1 MTAPV
6 VSNDSASVARAA
18 SIVMA
23 GGLVVFPTDTVYGLG
38 CDPFNELSVRKL
50 FDAKGRDA
58 KPIPVL
64 CASLEEAKA
73 VVNLSPK
80 ALQLA
85 GLFWPGPLTIVA
97 TLRVRVP
104 NLLDQG
110 TASLGVRVPASQTT
124 LELIGSCGGYLTGT
138 SANQSGRP
146 SCRTAQEAL
155 EQLGNSV
162 QLILDGGTLKGL
174 ESTVVKA
181 VGDDLSILRQGP
193 IGVPDTMMRG

>member
-1 MTAPV
+1 MTPPV
-6 VSNDSASVARAA
+6 VANDSASVARAA

-38 CDPFNELSVRKL
+38 CDPFNELSVTKL

-64 CASLEEAKA
+64 CASLEEANA
-73 VVNLSPK
+73 VVNLGPK
-80 ALQLA
+80 ALQLS

-97 TLRVRVP
+97 PLRVRVP
-104 NLLDQG
+104 NLLHQG
-110 TASLGVRVPASQTT
+110 TGSLGVRVPASTTT
-124 LELIGSCGGYLTGT
+124 LELIRSCGGYLTGT

-155 EQLGNSV
+155 EQLGDSV

-174 ESTVVKA
+174 ESTVVKV

-193 IGVPDTMMRG
+193 VGVPDTMMRK